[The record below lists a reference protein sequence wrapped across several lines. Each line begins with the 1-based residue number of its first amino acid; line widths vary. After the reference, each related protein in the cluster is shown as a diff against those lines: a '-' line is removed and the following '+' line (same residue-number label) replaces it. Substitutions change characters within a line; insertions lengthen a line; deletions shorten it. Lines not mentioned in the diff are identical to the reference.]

1 MFSRLK
7 AESDT
12 VPFNT
17 WAHSDMED
25 VFFFSF
31 LIAVKYKCL
40 LYLFIYNPYLHT
52 VSSMFHL

>member
-17 WAHSDMED
+17 YAHSDMED
-25 VFFFSF
+25 VFFFFFDSSE
-31 LIAVKYKCL
+31 VQMSS
-40 LYLFIYNPYLHT
+40 LFIYI
-52 VSSMFHL
+52 

>member
-17 WAHSDMED
+17 WGQSDMED
-25 VFFFSF
+25 VFSFFDSSEVQM
-31 LIAVKYKCL
+31 I
-40 LYLFIYNPYLHT
+40 YLFIYVLIYL
-52 VSSMFHL
+52 FICI